1 MLELIKTINKG
12 FLPLTQLNQI
22 LISINNVNINF
33 ILEAYACNVNVHSLV
48 YTTNK
53 HHQTLTLN
61 INNTYTYIY
70 YNIN

>member
-1 MLELIKTINKG
+1 MLTIIKTINKG

-22 LISINNVNINF
+22 LINIPNLNINF
-33 ILEAYACNVNVHSLV
+33 ILDAYACNVNVYSLV

-53 HHQTLTLN
+53 HNKTLTLN

-70 YNIN
+70 YNIF

>member
-1 MLELIKTINKG
+1 MLEIIKIINKG

-22 LISINNVNINF
+22 LTNINNVSCNF
-33 ILEAYACNVNVHSLV
+33 ILDAYACNVNVHSLV

-53 HHQTLTLN
+53 HNKTLTLN

-70 YNIN
+70 YNIH